1 MAQGSSVKIAVI
13 GAGSIGSRHA
23 RLLRELHHEVVVV
36 SSYVN
41 NQPDVISYKSI
52 SDALKHDQFEYVVVA
67 SRTSQHKSDLKEL
80 CKAKFTGKVLIEK
93 PLFASNEKIA
103 KNKFGFAG
111 VGYNLRFHP
120 AITWLRDTLPQ
131 LGYVSSASFYIGQY
145 LPTWRKNVRYQ
156 NSSSATIANGGG
168 VLRDLSHELDLVQY
182 LFGDWSHLT
191 STGGKFSN
199 LEIETDD
206 TFSILMQTRT
216 CQAISIQLNYVDR
229 IKQRMITI
237 NGDKGTIRIDLLSGL
252 AQFNDTT
259 QVFNAD
265 LDNTY
270 LAEHRAMIA
279 HDPKTICSIAEGLTV
294 VKTIEA
300 IEVAASKRKWIKR

>member
-1 MAQGSSVKIAVI
+1 MKIAII

-23 RLLRELHHEVVVV
+23 RILQDLKHEVVIV
-36 SSYVN
+36 SSHVN
-41 NQPDVISYKSI
+41 NQHNTVKYKSI
-52 SDALKHDQFEYVVVA
+52 SDALKSEQFEYVVVA
-67 SRTSQHKSDLKEL
+67 SKTSQHVNDLDEL
-80 CKAKFTGKVLIEK
+80 RKAKFMGKVLIEK
-93 PLFASNEKIA
+93 PLFAATEKLT
-103 KNKFGFAG
+103 KNKFEFAG

-120 AITWLRDTLPQ
+120 AISWLRETMPQ
-131 LGYVSSASFYIGQY
+131 LGQISSANFYIGQY
-145 LPTWRKNVRYQ
+145 LPSWRKNNKYQ
-156 NSSSATIANGGG
+156 NSSSATISSGGG

-182 LFGDWSHLT
+182 FFGDWSHLT

-206 TFSILMQTRT
+206 TFSILMQSKN
-216 CQAISIQLNYVDR
+216 CQAISIQLNYLDR
-229 IKQRMITI
+229 IKQRNITI

-265 LDNTY
+265 LDHTY
-270 LAEHRAMIA
+270 LAEHKAMIA
-279 HDPKTICSIAEGLTV
+279 RDPKTICSIAEALTV

-300 IEVAASKRKWIKR
+300 IEIAASKRRWIKR

>member
-1 MAQGSSVKIAVI
+1 MKIAII

-23 RLLRELHHEVVVV
+23 RILQDLKHEVVIV
-36 SSYVN
+36 SSHVN
-41 NQPDVISYKSI
+41 NQHNTVKYKSI
-52 SDALKHDQFEYVVVA
+52 SDALKSEQFEYVVVA
-67 SRTSQHKSDLKEL
+67 SKTSQHVNDLDEL
-80 CKAKFTGKVLIEK
+80 RKAKFMGKVLIEK
-93 PLFASNEKIA
+93 PLFAATEKLT
-103 KNKFGFAG
+103 KNKFEFAG

-120 AITWLRDTLPQ
+120 AISWLRETMPQ
-131 LGYVSSASFYIGQY
+131 LGQISSANFYIGQY
-145 LPTWRKNVRYQ
+145 LPSWRKNNKYQ
-156 NSSSATIANGGG
+156 NSSSATISSGGG

-182 LFGDWSHLT
+182 FFGDWSHLT

-206 TFSILMQTRT
+206 TFSILMQSKT
-216 CQAISIQLNYVDR
+216 CQAISIQLNYLDR
-229 IKQRMITI
+229 IKQRNITI

-265 LDNTY
+265 LDQTY
-270 LAEHRAMIA
+270 VAEHKAMIA
-279 HDPKTICSIAEGLTV
+279 RDPKTICSIAEALTV

-300 IEVAASKRKWIKR
+300 IEIAASKRRWIKR